1 MAITDKPWDGSASRW
16 PDTASYCASCLIDL
30 NPSGTDGDK
39 KTQDN
44 CKLPIREPNG
54 DINSNALG
62 SAAGALAG
70 ARGGLKG
77 VSPAD
82 RKKAARALIRAY
94 GEAKMDV
101 PPSLKSIAG
110 S

>member
-1 MAITDKPWDGSASRW
+1 MAITDRPWDGSASRW
-16 PDTASYCASCLIDL
+16 PDTASYCSSCLIDT
-30 NPSGTDGDK
+30 NPSGED

-44 CKLPIREPNG
+44 CKLPIKEPGG
-54 DINSNALG
+54 DINKNALG
-62 SAAGALAG
+62 AAAGALAG
-70 ARGGLKG
+70 ARGGLKN

-82 RKKAARALIRAY
+82 KKKAARALIRAY